1 MNILLTGSEG
11 FIGKNLQNFFKDRYN
26 LICLDK
32 KTGND
37 LLTCDLDYDVDL
49 VIHLAGLSGVRDS
62 LDNPVEYWTN
72 NVVAS
77 HRVFKQFKNGPKILY
92 ASSSTAR
99 EPWRNPYA
107 MSKFYMETIAPH
119 NALGMR
125 FTTVYGPGAREKM
138 LIPRLLRDDV
148 PYINV
153 DHKRDFIHITDL
165 MTAIGFL
172 IVNKIKKRKVIEVGT
187 GVSNNLLDILS
198 HLNMEVKDK
207 RVGTIYERKDNK
219 ANISVLQELGWS
231 PTIDLFD
238 YLKGEKDGNI

>member
-1 MNILLTGSEG
+1 
-11 FIGKNLQNFFKDRYN
+11 
-26 LICLDK
+26 
-32 KTGND
+32 
-37 LLTCDLDYDVDL
+37 
-49 VIHLAGLSGVRDS
+49 
-62 LDNPVEYWTN
+62 
-72 NVVAS
+72 
-77 HRVFKQFKNGPKILY
+77 
-92 ASSSTAR
+92 
-99 EPWRNPYA
+99 
-107 MSKFYMETIAPH
+107 
-119 NALGMR
+119 MR

-207 RVGTIYERKDNK
+207 RVGTMFERKDNQ
-219 ANISVLQELGWS
+219 ANINVLKELGWS

-238 YLKGEKDGNI
+238 YLKGEKDGSI

>member
-1 MNILLTGSEG
+1 
-11 FIGKNLQNFFKDRYN
+11 
-26 LICLDK
+26 
-32 KTGND
+32 
-37 LLTCDLDYDVDL
+37 
-49 VIHLAGLSGVRDS
+49 
-62 LDNPVEYWTN
+62 
-72 NVVAS
+72 
-77 HRVFKQFKNGPKILY
+77 
-92 ASSSTAR
+92 
-99 EPWRNPYA
+99 
-107 MSKFYMETIAPH
+107 METIAPH

-172 IVNKIKKRKVIEVGT
+172 IVNKIKKRKVIEIGT

-207 RVGTIYERKDNK
+207 RVGTMFERKDNE
-219 ANISVLQELGWS
+219 ANISVLKELGWS

-238 YLKGEKDGNI
+238 YLKGEKDGSI

>member
-1 MNILLTGSEG
+1 
-11 FIGKNLQNFFKDRYN
+11 
-26 LICLDK
+26 
-32 KTGND
+32 
-37 LLTCDLDYDVDL
+37 
-49 VIHLAGLSGVRDS
+49 
-62 LDNPVEYWTN
+62 
-72 NVVAS
+72 
-77 HRVFKQFKNGPKILY
+77 
-92 ASSSTAR
+92 
-99 EPWRNPYA
+99 
-107 MSKFYMETIAPH
+107 
-119 NALGMR
+119 
-125 FTTVYGPGAREKM
+125 M

-172 IVNKIKKRKVIEVGT
+172 IVNKIKKRKVVEVGT

-219 ANISVLQELGWS
+219 ANISVLKELGWS
-231 PTIDLFD
+231 PTIDLFE